1 MTCAATRQGDEM
13 YCSRCQVRWAANEP
27 KTAACAPVDRRG
39 ARRKALEPPAPT
51 GTPGGA
57 FDARAFMLA
66 RRGWVSSP
74 GVLDRMEII
83 AREAYAA
90 GVKDGKVGT

>member
-1 MTCAATRQGDEM
+1 MSCAATRQGDEM
-13 YCSRCQVRWAANEP
+13 YCSRCQLRWDAAGP
-27 KTAACAPVDRRG
+27 QAATCAPLDRRG
-39 ARRKALEPPAPT
+39 PKRKALESVA
-51 GTPGGA
+51 TPGGV

-90 GVKDGKVGT
+90 GRKDGGG

>member
-1 MTCAATRQGDEM
+1 MMCAATRQGDEM
-13 YCSRCQVRWAANEP
+13 YCSRCQVRWPAAEP
-27 KTAACAPVDRRG
+27 KSVDCLPVERRG
-39 ARRKALEPPAPT
+39 RQRQAVTPRAAPA
-51 GTPGGA
+51 GEFNAHA
-57 FDARAFMLA
+57 FVLA

-90 GVKDGKVGT
+90 GVKAAKG

>member
-13 YCSRCQVRWAANEP
+13 YCSRCQLRWDAAGP
-27 KTAACAPVDRRG
+27 QTVVCAPLDRRG
-39 ARRKALEPPAPT
+39 PKRKALEPAAT
-51 GTPGGA
+51 LSGGA

-90 GVKDGKVGT
+90 GKKDGSK